1 MPTITLT
8 LGVYHMRA
16 IILEL
21 GPADNISLQEFSD
34 FLEKQLKSPQVPA
47 NIKIAKPTKTESL
60 LSPTAPKVVSIKE
73 NCKVS
78 WTWGEQEISG
88 IRVIIHQPKDTN
100 DWMSLNNPH
109 NNKKGYR
116 VKDPKGTVHIIPN
129 ASKFARTNNL
139 DPIKFGNLAAGRRK
153 ELHGWT
159 CVESTYHHIQ
169 PYLKL
174 EQVA

>member
-1 MPTITLT
+1 M
-8 LGVYHMRA
+8 
-16 IILEL
+16 
-21 GPADNISLQEFSD
+21 
-34 FLEKQLKSPQVPA
+34 
-47 NIKIAKPTKTESL
+47 KIAFEYDTEKDAAELHKLQALVNALNSTKIEKKKVELESL
-60 LSPTAPKVVSIKE
+60 LTNTTSKVVSIKE
-73 NCKVS
+73 NSKVS

-139 DPIKFGNLAAGRRK
+139 NPIKFGNLAAGRRK